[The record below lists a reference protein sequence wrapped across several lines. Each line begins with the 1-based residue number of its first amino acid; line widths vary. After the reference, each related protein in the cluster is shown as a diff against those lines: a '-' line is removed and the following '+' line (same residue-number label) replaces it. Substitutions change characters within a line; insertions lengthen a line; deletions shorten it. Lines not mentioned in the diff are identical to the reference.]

1 MIIKPELLQFLEE
14 IKHNNNREWFNV
26 HKERYLV
33 HQTFMKEFVST
44 IQQELEKHDLIERA
58 KLYRIYRD
66 VRFSKD
72 KSPYKTYFGGWFKR
86 ATQERRGGYYFHIE
100 PGGNTAIS
108 GGFWRPN
115 SADLKRIRQELAA
128 SDTEIRA
135 IIGSKNFQEQFGE
148 LQGEA
153 VKTSPRGFD
162 KTHPAMDL
170 IGKKQFIV
178 QRHFTDTALLQ
189 ANFMEEVITIFLSM
203 RPFFDYMS
211 DILTTDGNGL
221 PIA

>member
-1 MIIKPELLQFLEE
+1 MLIPPDLLQFLKE
-14 IKHNNNREWFNV
+14 IKHNNNREWFNAN
-26 HKERYLV
+26 KATYLV
-33 HQTFMKEFVST
+33 HQSWMKDFVLS

-86 ATQERRGGYYFHIE
+86 ATKLRRGGYYFHIE
-100 PGGNTAIS
+100 PGNTIIS

-135 IIGSKNFQEQFGE
+135 IIGTKDFQSKFGE
-148 LQGEA
+148 LRGDA

-162 KTHPAMDL
+162 KTHPGMDL

-178 QRHFTDTALLQ
+178 QRSFTDTALLQ
-189 ANFMEEVITIFLSM
+189 ANFLEEVVQTFLSM

-221 PIA
+221 PIE

>member
-1 MIIKPELLQFLEE
+1 MIIQPALLQFLKEVQQ
-14 IKHNNNREWFNV
+14 NNNREWFGVN
-26 HKERYLV
+26 KERYV
-33 HQTFMKEFVST
+33 AHQAFMKAFLAN
-44 IQQELEKHDLIERA
+44 IQHALEKHDLIEKA

-86 ATQERRGGYYFHIE
+86 ATKERRGGYYFHIE
-100 PGGNTAIS
+100 PGKTVIS

-115 SADLKRIRQELAA
+115 PTDLKRIRQEFAA
-128 SDTEIRA
+128 SDTTIRA
-135 IIGSKNFQEQFGE
+135 ILSNKDFQKKFGL

-162 KTHPAMDL
+162 KKHPSMDL

-178 QRHFTDTALLQ
+178 QRSFTDAAVLQ
-189 ANFMEEVITIFLSM
+189 TNFLDEIVLTFLSM

-221 PIA
+221 PIE